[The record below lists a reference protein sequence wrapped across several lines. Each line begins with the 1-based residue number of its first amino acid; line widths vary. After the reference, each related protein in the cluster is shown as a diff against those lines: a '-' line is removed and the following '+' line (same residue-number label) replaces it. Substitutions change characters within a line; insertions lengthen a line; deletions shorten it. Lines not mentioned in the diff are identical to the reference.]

1 LGSTPAGCEVCREAC
16 SDESPAL
23 DRSLPKSA
31 LDGETIM

>member
-1 LGSTPAGCEVCREAC
+1 VRFAGKTC

-23 DRSLPKSA
+23 DRGLPKSA

>member
-1 LGSTPAGCEVCREAC
+1 VRFAGKAC

-23 DRSLPKSA
+23 DRGLPKSA